1 MLSAGKSTKLF
12 QHKVALKLFANVLNN
27 RSLPI
32 RLVASANGGYCLLVA
47 GRIIKTKFNYKTN
60 IMASVYKVEIK
71 TVSAWSNYPPAYLEK
86 LLKDFMEKHRDKDT
100 GLRFES
106 TEVVVKRIA

>member
-1 MLSAGKSTKLF
+1 
-12 QHKVALKLFANVLNN
+12 
-27 RSLPI
+27 
-32 RLVASANGGYCLLVA
+32 
-47 GRIIKTKFNYKTN
+47 
-60 IMASVYKVEIK
+60 MATVYKVKIK

-86 LLKDFMEKHRDKDT
+86 LLKEFIEKYIDKDT

>member
-1 MLSAGKSTKLF
+1 
-12 QHKVALKLFANVLNN
+12 
-27 RSLPI
+27 
-32 RLVASANGGYCLLVA
+32 
-47 GRIIKTKFNYKTN
+47 
-60 IMASVYKVEIK
+60 MASVYKVEIK

-86 LLKDFMEKHRDKDT
+86 LLKEFLEKHRDKDT